1 MAGQEIHSAASV
13 PAPAQR
19 APVAGKPGLLTRA
32 LGGNTPLEGRKARWG
47 YILITPWLIGLL
59 LFYVGPMLA
68 SFYLSFTEYDIS
80 GTPTWIGLDN
90 YQRAFTGDHL
100 FWPSLGRTVLFVVL
114 MVPISVTGSLLLAL
128 LLNQGLGMTSTFRTI
143 FYLPYLTPS
152 VAVAVIWVWLLHP
165 SLGPVNHVLT
175 TLGLPEFAW
184 FSSQTT
190 VIPSIVLMGLWATIG
205 GTSMLV
211 FLAGLQGVPQELKEA
226 AEIDGAG
233 VLSKFRNVTL
243 PMITP
248 VILFNL
254 VLSSIGAFQE
264 FTLVFVAT
272 EGGPAYGSWLFGLH
286 IYQNAFA
293 YLRLGYGSALAWILL
308 VIIMMITL
316 LYFGSSRRWVFYQ
329 GD

>member
-1 MAGQEIHSAASV
+1 MSSPDFQAS
-13 PAPAQR
+13 APAQ
-19 APVAGKPGLLTRA
+19 APPMAQPQPGIFSRV
-32 LGGNTPLEGRKARWG
+32 LGGRTPLESRRARWG
-47 YILITPWLIGLL
+47 YLLITPWLLGLL
-59 LFYVGPMLA
+59 LFYVGPMGA
-68 SFYLSFTEYDIS
+68 SFYLSFTEYDIT
-80 GTPTWIGLDN
+80 GTPTWVGLDN
-90 YQRAFTGDHL
+90 YERAFFNDHL
-100 FWPSLGRTVLFVVL
+100 FWPSLARTALFVIL
-114 MVPISVTGSLLLAL
+114 MVPISVTGSLILAL
-128 LLNQGLGMTSTFRTI
+128 LLNQGLKGTSGYRTL

-165 SLGPVNHVLT
+165 SLGPVNAFLSRI
-175 TLGLPEFAW
+175 GLDGFAW
-184 FSSQTT
+184 FTSSST
-190 VIPSIVLMGLWATIG
+190 VIPSIVLMGIWATVG

-211 FLAGLQGVPQELKEA
+211 FLAGLQGVPKELEEA
-226 AEIDGAG
+226 ATIDGAG
-233 VLSKFRNVTL
+233 TLSKFRNVTL

-272 EGGPAYGSWLFGLH
+272 EGGPSYGSWFFGLH

-293 YLRLGYGSALAWILL
+293 FLRLGYGSALAWILL
-308 VIIMMITL
+308 VIVLMITA